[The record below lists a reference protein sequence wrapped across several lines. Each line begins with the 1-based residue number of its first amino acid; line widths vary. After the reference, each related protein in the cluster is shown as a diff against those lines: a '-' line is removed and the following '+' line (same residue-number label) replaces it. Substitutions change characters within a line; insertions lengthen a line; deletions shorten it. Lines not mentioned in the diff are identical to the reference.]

1 MKAITKI
8 VSILLLFMLNACAA
22 TKLAVTSVSYQSIRN
37 EHTDVN
43 TIVPK
48 DARILVRHIVSP
60 SGDLEVLVQNLT
72 DSTMIIDRTMSFFV
86 NSDGMS
92 TSYYDPTIQTT
103 TTTDMAS
110 STKGA
115 TVNLGA
121 VAGALGV
128 GGVAGRVLSGV
139 NVGGSSTGGQA
150 VSNTTYT
157 VDQPS
162 VAIGPRGQ
170 VGMARVFKI
179 DGVGTDF
186 LSALSSQNTSRKDLH
201 IVADNAEES
210 MAKFSVVI
218 SFSVDGG
225 KKYENVVSDYYT
237 DDMMVC
243 YVKEH
248 GRTNAPLRNILSQP
262 NVLCKGWNVLYF
274 NISHP
279 DGDSKQD
286 DTYQNCNTLFD
297 YK

>member
-1 MKAITKI
+1 MMIKVA
-8 VSILLLFMLNACAA
+8 VILIIFVLNACST

-43 TIVPK
+43 STVPN
-48 DARILVRHIVSP
+48 DARILVRHEVSP
-60 SGDLEVLVQNLT
+60 TGKLEVYVQNMT
-72 DSTMIIDRTMSFFV
+72 DSTMIIDRAMSFFV

-103 TTTDMAS
+103 TTTDMDS
-110 STKGA
+110 STQGA
-115 TVNLGA
+115 NVNLGA

-128 GGVAGRVLSGV
+128 GGVAGRLLSGV
-139 NVGGSSTGGQA
+139 NVGGSSTGGQS
-150 VSNTTYT
+150 VSNTTYI

-162 VAIGPRGQ
+162 VAIGPRGEIS
-170 VGMARVFKI
+170 MARVFKI

-186 LSALSSQNTSRKDLH
+186 LSALSSQNTSKQDLH
-201 IVADNAEES
+201 IVAGNAEES

-225 KKYENVVSDYYT
+225 KKFENIVSDYYT
-237 DDMMVC
+237 DLLMVS

-248 GRTNAPLRNILSQP
+248 GRTNAPLRKILSHS
-262 NVLCKGWNVLYF
+262 NVLRKGWSVIYF
-274 NISHP
+274 DTNIS
-279 DGDSKQD
+279 SN
-286 DTYQNCNTLFD
+286 DTYHANSSLFD